1 MHVNAS
7 HRRLPPRGRPVPGG
21 VPATDGVGAR
31 TRTPPGAGQT
41 RPGGVR
47 RWRVAA
53 GVWLLGAWAWLA
65 LPVAWAAHGYALWG
79 HLKYPADFAHFDYVN
94 PHAPK
99 GGELR
104 LVSNSRASTF
114 DKYNPF
120 TLRGNAPAYVSD
132 LVFDTLLVGAADEVG
147 AAYGLL
153 AEDVQVAPDGLSATF
168 RLRREARFHH
178 GKPVLAE
185 DVRHTFETLVGPH
198 TSPVYK
204 TLLADV
210 AGVDVLDARTV
221 RFRFR
226 QPNRELPLTVGGL
239 PIFSRDWGVD
249 PATGRRKP
257 FNEVVMEHPIGSG
270 PYRIGPVKFGRDITY
285 VRDPH
290 YWARDLP
297 VRRGTFNFDRITV
310 KIYKD
315 NTARL
320 EALKAGEFDLMRFF
334 SAGDWARR
342 VKGKRF
348 DTGELVKAEFR
359 HRLPTGFQSY
369 VLNTRR
375 APLDDIRVRQAL
387 ALALDFE
394 WMNER
399 LFYGSYERVRGLFGN
414 TACAAQGEPDEAQA
428 RLLRP
433 WLGTLPPAVL
443 GPMAEPPRAGT
454 PQALRANLK
463 AAQALLR
470 EAGWTYRD
478 GALRNA
484 RGEPLVLEYLD
495 SNEAGARVVT
505 PWQHNLARIGVQLR
519 YRAVDFALY
528 QQRLRTFDFDIVTLA
543 FGGTHSP
550 GAEYADLFGS
560 AAARTEDSGNFTGL
574 ANPAVDDLIERM
586 VRAKR
591 EEDFLAACRALD
603 RAVAHLHV
611 LIPQWSA
618 PTHRMAY
625 NAWRLDRP
633 AHMPPYA
640 SGEGWA
646 IETWWARPEARGA
659 R

>member
-1 MHVNAS
+1 MCA
-7 HRRLPPRGRPVPGG
+7 P
-21 VPATDGVGAR
+21 
-31 TRTPPGAGQT
+31 
-41 RPGGVR
+41 
-47 RWRVAA
+47 
-53 GVWLLGAWAWLA
+53 
-65 LPVAWAAHGYALWG
+65 AWAAHGYALWG
-79 HLKYPADFAHFDYVN
+79 HLKYPPGFAHFDYVN
-94 PHAPK
+94 PDAPK

-104 LVSNSRASTF
+104 LVSNLRTSTF

-120 TLRGNAPAYVSD
+120 TLRGSAPAYLAD
-132 LVFDTLLVGAADEVG
+132 LLFDSLLSGAADEVG

-153 AEDVQVAPDGLSATF
+153 AQDVQVAPDRLSATF
-168 RLRREARFHH
+168 RLRAEARFHH

-185 DVRHTFETLVGPH
+185 DVRDTFETLLGPH

-204 TLLADV
+204 TILADL
-210 AGVDVLDARTV
+210 ADLDGVDVLDARTV
-221 RFRFR
+221 RFRFKR
-226 QPNRELPLTVGGL
+226 PNRELPLTVGGI

-257 FNEVVMEHPIGSG
+257 FNEVVMDTPIGSG
-270 PYRIGPVKFGRDITY
+270 PYRIGPVKFGKDITY
-285 VRDPH
+285 VRDPD

-342 VKGKRF
+342 VKGRRF
-348 DTGELVKAEFR
+348 DSGELVKAEFR

-375 APLDDIRVRQAL
+375 PPLDDRRVRQAL

-414 TACAAQGEPDEAQA
+414 TACAAQGEPDAAQ
-428 RLLRP
+428 RQLLQP
-433 WLGTLPPAVL
+433 WRAQLPPEVF
-443 GPMAEPPRAGT
+443 GPMYEPPVAGT
-454 PQALRANLK
+454 PERLRANLRL
-463 AAQALLR
+463 AQALLR
-470 EAGWTYRD
+470 QAGWTYRE

-484 RGEPLVLEYLD
+484 QGQPLVLEYLD

-505 PWQHNLARIGVQLR
+505 PWALNLARLGIELR
-519 YRAVDFALY
+519 FRPVDFALY
-528 QQRLRTFDFDIVTLA
+528 QQRLRTFDFDMISLA
-543 FGGTHSP
+543 FQGTHSP

-560 AAARTEDSGNFTGL
+560 AAARTEGSGNFSGL
-574 ANPAVDDLIERM
+574 ASPAVDDVIARM
-586 VRAKR
+586 VQADT
-591 EEDFLAACRALD
+591 EPAFLAACRALE
-603 RAVAHLHV
+603 RVVAHSQV

-625 NAWRLDRP
+625 NAWRLARP
-633 AHMPPYA
+633 ADMPPYA
-640 SGEGWA
+640 GGEGWA
-646 IETWWARPEARGA
+646 IETWWATSAAPAAR
-659 R
+659 